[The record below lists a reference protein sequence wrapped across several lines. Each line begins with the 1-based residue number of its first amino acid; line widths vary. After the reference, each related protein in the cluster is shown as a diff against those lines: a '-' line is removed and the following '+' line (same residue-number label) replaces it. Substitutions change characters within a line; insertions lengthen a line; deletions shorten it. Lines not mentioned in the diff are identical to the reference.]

1 MTQGLTGGA
10 VAAVVAV
17 LVSLPLHSPNDALFN
32 TLFIAIGSIAVG
44 FVAGVLWTVL
54 ARRRNPRLT
63 FFLLWAFALAAAIGF
78 AFALSTRL
86 DRTISF
92 GVPIALIVF
101 GITAASV
108 MLEAQLRPLSS
119 PLSSW
124 RVALVAIATACALGG
139 ALITQGDQESGELS
153 LPPRASAI
161 TATPHHLS

>member
-32 TLFIAIGSIAVG
+32 TLFIAIGALAVG
-44 FVAGVLWTVL
+44 FLAGVLWTVL

-63 FFLLWAFALAAAIGF
+63 FLLLWAVAFAAAIGF

-92 GVPIALIVF
+92 GVPIAIIVF

-108 MLEAQLRPLSS
+108 MLEAHLR

-124 RVALVAIATACALGG
+124 RVAVVAIATAGVLGG

-153 LPPRASAI
+153 IPPRASTI
-161 TATPHHLS
+161 TTAPYHLS

>member
-1 MTQGLTGGA
+1 M
-10 VAAVVAV
+10 AAVVAV

-32 TLFIAIGSIAVG
+32 TLFIAIGSIVVG

-54 ARRRNPRLT
+54 ARRRNSRLT
-63 FFLLWAFALAAAIGF
+63 FLIMWAVAFAAAIGVV
-78 AFALSTRL
+78 FALSTRL
-86 DRTISF
+86 DRTVSF

-101 GITAASV
+101 GITASSV
-108 MLEAQLRPLSS
+108 MLEPYLR

-153 LPPRASAI
+153 LPPRANAV

>member
-1 MTQGLTGGA
+1 M
-10 VAAVVAV
+10 AAVVAV

-32 TLFIAIGSIAVG
+32 TLFIAIGSIVVG

-63 FFLLWAFALAAAIGF
+63 FFLLWALALAAAIGF

-101 GITAASV
+101 GIVAASV
-108 MLEAQLRPLSS
+108 MLEPHLR

-124 RVALVAIATACALGG
+124 RVAFVAIAVAGALGG